1 MNRSSIDKRAVT
13 YFAAGEEIPAD
24 ESANVRGYDF
34 RKDSAVFDHPRARRA
49 ILDFPM
55 KLRVDRYF
63 GVVHWSDGTD
73 LEELDRRSRA
83 GDDLSAA
90 LEAGLFCELG
100 DVQCLVCANNHLV
113 AVPDGGMPVVTVE
126 RQRAHRFST
135 TCPTCG
141 NTSFIRHAELFPDG

>member
-1 MNRSSIDKRAVT
+1 MNRSSIDNRAVT
-13 YFAAGEEIPAD
+13 YFSAGEEIPAD

-73 LEELDRRSRA
+73 LEEVDRRARS
-83 GDDLSAA
+83 GEDLSDDLQRGIFCDIRSA
-90 LEAGLFCELG
+90 
-100 DVQCLVCANNHLV
+100 QCMVCHNNHRV
-113 AVPDGGMPVVTVE
+113 AVADGGNPVVTVA
-126 RQRAHRFST
+126 RQRAHEFST